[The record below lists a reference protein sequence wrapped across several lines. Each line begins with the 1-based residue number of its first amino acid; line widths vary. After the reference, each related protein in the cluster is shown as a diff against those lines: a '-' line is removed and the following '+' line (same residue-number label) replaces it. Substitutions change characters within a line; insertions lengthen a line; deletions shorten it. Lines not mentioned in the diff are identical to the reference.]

1 LNKWDGTGYPR
12 RLKGEQIQGK
22 RILFL
27 NREATVIKVKGLI
40 SFD

>member
-1 LNKWDGTGYPR
+1 MNKWDGTGYPR

-27 NREATVIKVKGLI
+27 NREDAKNAKER
-40 SFD
+40 